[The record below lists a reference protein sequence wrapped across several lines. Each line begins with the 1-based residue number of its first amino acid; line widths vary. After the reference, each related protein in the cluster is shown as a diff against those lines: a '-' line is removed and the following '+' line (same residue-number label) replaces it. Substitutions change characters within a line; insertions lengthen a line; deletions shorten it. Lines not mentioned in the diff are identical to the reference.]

1 MLLGKKHLQLR
12 GRGEGRKLGSIMPRG
27 LPAVHPRSTSVFLSQ
42 MTISEELSLAIG
54 AMFIFSFIILGIP
67 L

>member
-1 MLLGKKHLQLR
+1 
-12 GRGEGRKLGSIMPRG
+12 MPRG
-27 LPAVHPRSTSVFLSQ
+27 LPAVHHHSTSVFLSQ

-54 AMFIFSFIILGIP
+54 AMFICSFIILGIP